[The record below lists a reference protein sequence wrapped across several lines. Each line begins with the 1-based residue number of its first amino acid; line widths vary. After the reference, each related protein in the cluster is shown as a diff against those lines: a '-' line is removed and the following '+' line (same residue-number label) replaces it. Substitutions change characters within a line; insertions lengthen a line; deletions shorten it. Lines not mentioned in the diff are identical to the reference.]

1 MVQTARLTAAQLVLG
16 AKTYCENT
24 PTALAELAWE
34 RRRALAGS
42 LSVSTCDLE
51 TKGELQLWFSRKGT
65 SPEALFPL

>member
-1 MVQTARLTAAQLVLG
+1 MVQTARLTAVQLVLG

-24 PTALAELAWE
+24 PTALAELIWE
-34 RRRALAGS
+34 RRALAGS
-42 LSVSTCDLE
+42 LSVSRCDLE